1 MNNKGFAITTVIY
14 GLSILG
20 ILLIIIIMGNLSNT
34 RSNIKTLSKDID
46 NELNYYS
53 RASISYSYTGE
64 NDLQQFEVPVG
75 QSGWYRFELWGA
87 SGNGV
92 NGGKGAYTTGIIKLT
107 EGDLLYIKV
116 GKSSTGKAGES
127 TDVRIVADNEDLG
140 LLSRIMVAA
149 GGGIEPGSDGG
160 TLCGYNQNMNSSGGM
175 IKDDYHLDT
184 SRSFNYIGT
193 LYPSTS
199 PETVD
204 DCVVGS
210 TNGRTKTKDTDA
222 SLSGDGYYIS
232 NSADANNYGGSSYIS
247 GYAGVLP
254 ITNVKKPSTGGPSE
268 NYRSTYINQYD
279 VGPDGEITG
288 DGNNYGQY
296 VFKDGLM
303 IPGVR
308 SGDGLARIEKL
319 SISNDDSV
327 LKNKEYFY
335 NIKSIKDCSSTGLKD
350 LEVIKDGIAANFSVT
365 STTTD
370 GSGRTC
376 ITYTNSSSSGSDEYY
391 DEIALW
397 HNSWDNIGSTAVTI
411 SYSPKGQPTLTR
423 TTTLNLTDA
432 GTETIDG
439 YRISAYQPDYYH
451 EALDPDGGNYYIFS
465 VLSDNKVLS
474 AQQRNDSDMNPVE
487 LAPLIGEARQKW
499 TVAAISDNLKE
510 SPSVNDEYSIVELT
524 RYGALSVEYDSN
536 IDRNRIYAYNKFNK
550 LTRNASQI
558 WKIIP
563 VGNGTFRINTA
574 TNSISSDSV
583 SLLATPSTE
592 NGFDNFSDQLMI
604 TDKNVETARFKFYKL
619 DY

>member
-20 ILLIIIIMGNLSNT
+20 ILLIIIIMGNLSST
-34 RSNIKTLSKDID
+34 RSNVKTLSKDID

-53 RASISYSYTGE
+53 RASISYSYTDE

-254 ITNVKKPSTGGPSE
+254 ITNVKKPSSGGPSE

-335 NIKSIKDCSSTGLKD
+335 NIKSITDCSSTVLKK

-376 ITYTNSSSSGSDEYY
+376 VTYTNNSSSGSDEYY

-451 EALDPDGGNYYIFS
+451 DALDPDGGNYYIFS

-487 LAPLIGEARQKW
+487 LAPLIGESRQKW

-583 SLLATPSTE
+583 SLLASPSTE

>member
-53 RASISYSYTGE
+53 RASISYSYTDE

-335 NIKSIKDCSSTGLKD
+335 NIKSITDCSSTVLKK

-376 ITYTNSSSSGSDEYY
+376 VTYTNNSSSGSDEYY

-451 EALDPDGGNYYIFS
+451 DALDPDGGNYYIFS

-583 SLLATPSTE
+583 SLLASPSTE

>member
-53 RASISYSYTGE
+53 RASISYSYTDE

-376 ITYTNSSSSGSDEYY
+376 VTYTNSSSSGSDEYY

-583 SLLATPSTE
+583 SLLASPSTE